1 MAPLIALDEWLSSE
15 AQSHERVLTHTAVP
29 DPGSV
34 IGGCYRVVRVLGTG
48 AMGVVLLADDE
59 SLERRVA
66 IKFIRPNLAGPSFRR
81 RFLDEARAMAR
92 VNHPNVLQVH
102 AFGEHGAAP
111 YFVTEF
117 VEGSTLEQ
125 WLAARR
131 SPHDLDVALRIL
143 NDVCLGVA
151 AIHAQDTVH
160 HDIKPANI
168 LLDEQLRPRV
178 ADLGLANRYQG
189 DSSSMFGVV
198 GTPAYMAPEI
208 AFSRDR
214 DPALRSRADVYSLAC
229 VAYELLTGHPPFDG
243 SGNGGLLL
251 QHAMRPVP
259 PPSNRC
265 VRVPKELDHAVL
277 RALEKD
283 PRARTPSIS
292 AFRHDLVAARRGS
305 LEPERILLAE
315 DNDSSRHALQ
325 LFLAMEFPNTEL
337 ECVADGLSALEAF
350 ERKAPSVAIFN
361 MQMPGIDG
369 IRLTKLFRE
378 RGTSA
383 AMPILVLT
391 ASGGPNEWQQLA
403 ALGADRLLVKPV
415 IGDDVVA
422 LIRRTLGERSARVL
436 QVVV

>member
-1 MAPLIALDEWLSSE
+1 
-15 AQSHERVLTHTAVP
+15 
-29 DPGSV
+29 
-34 IGGCYRVVRVLGTG
+34 
-48 AMGVVLLADDE
+48 MGVVLLADDE

-283 PRARTPSIS
+283 PRARTPSILGVS
-292 AFRHDLVAARRGS
+292 SRPCRRASRKPRAR
-305 LEPERILLAE
+305 A
-315 DNDSSRHALQ
+315 DSSRRRQ
-325 LFLAMEFPNTEL
+325 RLFSTCPATLLGHGVSEYGARVRRRRPVGTRGFRAKGSLGRHFGFADAWNRRNTSHQA
-337 ECVADGLSALEAF
+337 VPGARHVGGDAYPRSHGVRRP
-350 ERKAPSVAIFN
+350 ERMAATRSV
-361 MQMPGIDG
+361 G
-369 IRLTKLFRE
+369 
-378 RGTSA
+378 
-383 AMPILVLT
+383 
-391 ASGGPNEWQQLA
+391 
-403 ALGADRLLVKPV
+403 
-415 IGDDVVA
+415 
-422 LIRRTLGERSARVL
+422 RRSTLGETSDWG
-436 QVVV
+436 